1 MSCLIRPLT
10 STNDK
15 VLHWLPFKPGDEA
28 ETLARSQEGQAMGNQ
43 DHLPTFTW
51 RPCWLAG
58 PGSALG
64 LLMLGS
70 GTGLQR
76 LEGALLDW
84 GGDRVT
90 CLNREYHGYA
100 CV

>member
-1 MSCLIRPLT
+1 MVKKPPANAGDVGLI
-10 STNDK
+10 
-15 VLHWLPFKPGDEA
+15 PG
-28 ETLARSQEGQAMGNQ
+28 LGRSPGGGNV
-43 DHLPTFTW
+43 
-51 RPCWLAG
+51 
-58 PGSALG
+58 
-64 LLMLGS
+64 MLGS